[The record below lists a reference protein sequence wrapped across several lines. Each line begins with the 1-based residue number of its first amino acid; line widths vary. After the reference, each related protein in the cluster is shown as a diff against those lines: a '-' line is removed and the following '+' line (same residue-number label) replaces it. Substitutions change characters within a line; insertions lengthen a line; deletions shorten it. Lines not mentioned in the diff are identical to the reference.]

1 MLLRRM
7 LAVERWN
14 FPNANGL
21 GIQGISNSGVETFKG
36 KIMESLTREIC
47 QNSLDATNGSK
58 PVKLEFH
65 RSLITKAN
73 FPGYKTLKSYMYD
86 AKKYWEERGNKKS
99 IEFFNHACT
108 VLESENIPVLR
119 ISDFNTTGLTGSD
132 DVEENSA
139 WFSMVCSEG
148 VSNKTGSNSGS
159 YGIGK
164 SSIYAASS
172 LRTVFFNTYDKDG
185 KSAAQGV
192 SKLATFVTN
201 GEKKFGSGFY
211 GVLQTDGSTTCC
223 ETIDELDEIKYRS
236 EYGTDIF
243 IMGFNDY
250 SDWQDK
256 IIISLLENFLL
267 AIYNSELEVKIQDV
281 IVNKNNLKGLLEKY
295 KDTPNGCASAF
306 NYYQVLLSDEDVYEN
321 TNLFDGIPG
330 KVKLKIKIFKD
341 SLANRTVLMSRSN
354 GMKLFDKN
362 RISKSIQFSAILTM
376 EGEELNQYF
385 ARMEDPTHTCWQPDR
400 YDHEKNIKKAE
411 KVLKTLNKWIKDT
424 IVQKGTESYGEEI
437 DIKGMEGLLPEFYE
451 LSKEKKKRESL
462 ENKKSKVTINKKDK
476 VKQSINYK
484 TSASGNS
491 YYEYEDT
498 GSLDDNGKYGTK
510 DVPHNDHSNNK
521 TGEGAP
527 HQGND
532 KDGNRPII
540 KFSEVNNYKKRIFIS
555 DINKNEYTIN
565 LLVNQNIEDCRLQV
579 YISGETT
586 NVDANILSATSDGK
600 HLIVTQNTI
609 HIGRI
614 FKGFSKIIRFSI
626 ESDYQCNLEVKLY
639 ANKK

>member
-1 MLLRRM
+1 M
-7 LAVERWN
+7 EQWN

-47 QNSLDATNGSK
+47 QNSLDATNGCK

-65 RSLITKAN
+65 KSIITKEF
-73 FPGYKTLKSYMYD
+73 FPGYATLKEYMYD
-86 AKKYWEERGNKKS
+86 AKRYWEERENKKS
-99 IEFFNHACT
+99 IEFFNHACK
-108 VLESENIPVLR
+108 VLESDHIPVLR

-132 DVEENSA
+132 DTEENSA

-148 VSNKTGSNSGS
+148 VSNKSGSNSGS

-192 SKLATFVTN
+192 SKLATFITN
-201 GEKKFGSGFY
+201 GEKKFGNGFY
-211 GVLQTDGSTTCC
+211 GNLQLDGSTTCC
-223 ETIDELDEIKYRS
+223 ETIDELDGISYRN
-236 EYGTDIF
+236 EYGTDIY

-250 SDWQDK
+250 SNWQDK

-267 AIYNSELEVKIQDV
+267 AIYNADLEVKIHDV
-281 IVNKNNLKGLLEKY
+281 IVNRDNLKKLLEKY
-295 KDTPNGCASAF
+295 KNFPNGCSSAF
-306 NYYQVLLSDEDVYEN
+306 NYYQVLMADENVYEN
-321 TNLFDGIPG
+321 SELFNNIPG
-330 KVKLKIKIFKD
+330 KVKLKVRIFKD

-362 RISKSIQFSAILTM
+362 RISSSIQFSAILTM

-400 YDHEKNIKKAE
+400 YDHENKIKEAE
-411 KVLKTLNKWIKDT
+411 KVLKVLNKWIKDT
-424 IVQKGTESYGEEI
+424 IIKKGTESYGEEI
-437 DIKGMEGLLPEFYE
+437 DVKGMEGLLPEFYE
-451 LSKEKKKRESL
+451 LSTNKKKHESL
-462 ENKKSKVTINKKDK
+462 ENQKSKVTVNKRNK
-476 VKQSINYK
+476 VKQSINIK
-484 TSASGNS
+484 TSTNGNS
-491 YYEYEDT
+491 YYEYVDI
-498 GSLDDNGKYGTK
+498 GSLDDNGEYDTK
-510 DVPHNDHSNNK
+510 DVPHNEHSKIKN
-521 TGEGAP
+521 GEGAP

-532 KDGNRPII
+532 KDGNRPIV
-540 KFSEVNNYKKRIFIS
+540 KFKEVNNYKKRIFIS
-555 DINKNEYTIN
+555 DINNNEYTIK
-565 LLVNQNIEDCRLQV
+565 LIVNQNIEDCRLQV

-586 NVDANILSATSDGK
+586 NIDANILAATSDGK
-600 HLIVTQNTI
+600 SLKVTQNTI